1 MRPTRTSLLCA
12 LPFVALALAP
22 LGQSALARDTVVHA
36 GTLFD
41 GEATRSNVSIV
52 IADDRI
58 VAVEDGFVTR
68 EGADVIDL
76 SGETVLPGFID
87 THDHVTMGYSGKNP
101 VAERAQK
108 TDIDT
113 ALEAVA
119 YARATLLGG
128 FTSIRDVGGE
138 TSIVVGLKKAIAAGE
153 IEGPRMWVSGYPLG
167 PTGGHG
173 DPQNGMSPELDFHS
187 EGRVIDGPIEA
198 RKIVRGMH
206 RDGVNLIKIM
216 PSGGVLSI
224 GDDPNHQTMTDDE
237 IKAVV
242 DTAHSLGIKVAAHA
256 HGKTAILHASQLG
269 VDSIEHGSFGDA
281 ETDKAMKA
289 NGTYLVPTLLVAET
303 VVQIA
308 KTHPETLNPSAAAK
322 ALEVGPIVMSNLGR
336 AYKAG
341 VKIAFG
347 TDQSLAPH
355 GTNAKEFAL
364 LVRAGMTPRDAIR
377 AATVNAADLLGASD
391 VVGSLTPGHYADLVA
406 VKGDPFA
413 DITLLENVDFVMKGG
428 DVVKA
433 DGKAKES

>member
-1 MRPTRTSLLCA
+1 MRTSLLRA
-12 LPFVALALAP
+12 LPFVALAFAP
-22 LGQSALARDTVVHA
+22 LGQAALARDAVVHA

-41 GEATRSNVSIV
+41 GTTTRTKVSIL
-52 IADDRI
+52 IHDDKI
-58 VAVEDGFVTR
+58 VSVEDGFVTPA
-68 EGADVIDL
+68 GAEVIDL
-76 SGETVLPGFID
+76 SADTVLPGLID
-87 THDHVTMGYSGKNP
+87 THDHILSGYDGGNP

-108 TDIDT
+108 TSID
-113 ALEAVA
+113 VA
-119 YARATLLGG
+119 FQGVPHARATLEAG
-128 FTSIRDVGGE
+128 FTTIRDVGSE
-138 TSIVVGLKKAIAAGE
+138 TKVIVGLKKAIAKGE
-153 IEGPRMWVSGYPLG
+153 VEGPRMWVSGYPLG

-187 EGRVIDGPIEA
+187 EGRVIDGGDDA
-198 RKIVRGMH
+198 RRTVRAMQ
-206 RDGVNLIKIM
+206 RDGVDLIKIM

-224 GDDPNHQTMTDDE
+224 GDDPNHQTMTDEE

-242 DTAHSLGIKVAAHA
+242 DTAHGLGIKVAAHA
-256 HGKTAILHASQLG
+256 HGKTAILHAAELG

-281 ETDKAMKA
+281 ETDKVMKA
-289 NGTYLVPTLLVAET
+289 HGTYLVPTLLVAET

-322 ALEVGPIVMSNLGR
+322 ALQVGPIVMSNLGR
-336 AYKAG
+336 AYRAG

-364 LVRAGMTPRDAIR
+364 LVKAGMTPRDAIR

-391 VVGSLTPGHYADLVA
+391 KVGSVQPGRYADLVA

-413 DITLLENVDFVMKGG
+413 DVTLLENMDFVMKGG
-428 DVVKA
+428 EVVKA
-433 DGKAKES
+433 EGKPVV